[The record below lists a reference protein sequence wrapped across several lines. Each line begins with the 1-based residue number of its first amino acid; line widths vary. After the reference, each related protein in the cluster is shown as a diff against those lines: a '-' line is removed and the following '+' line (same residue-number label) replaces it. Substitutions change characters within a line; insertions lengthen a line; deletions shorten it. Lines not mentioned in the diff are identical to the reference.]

1 MSGIQSEIFRDAKK
15 QEKKTHN
22 ENNQSITDPDMLG
35 RLQLADKDIKTAIFN
50 CILYVQKLIR
60 NYGRYKKTQ
69 IKFLR

>member
-15 QEKKTHN
+15 QEKTHN
-22 ENNQSITDPDMLG
+22 ENNQSMRTDPDLPG
-35 RLQLADKDIKTAIFN
+35 RRQLADKDIKTVIFN